1 MNSLTNPRQLSS
13 AEAAALEARFGLRV
27 AARLQ
32 GGTQALGHDIE
43 ERLRI
48 ARLQALE
55 QARLVARKRRRPV
68 TAPMVP
74 AVEIIDLDPSFG
86 AAALR
91 GAPTERGEAWWMR
104 LGILIPLL
112 LLVAGLMGIQEWN
125 ASEQISATAEIDAAL
140 LGDDLP
146 PAAYTDPGFTEFL
159 ATPPPAASV
168 QE

>member
-1 MNSLTNPRQLSS
+1 MSSPLSPRHLSS

-32 GGTQALGHDIE
+32 SGSLQLGHDID

-55 QARLVARKRRRPV
+55 QARLAAGKRRAPV
-68 TAPMVP
+68 PNP
-74 AVEIIDLDPSFG
+74 AIPTTEIVHLDPVSG

-91 GAPTERGEAWWMR
+91 GGRPELEDAWWMR
-104 LGILIPLL
+104 LGILIPVL
-112 LLVAGLMGIQEWN
+112 LLVAGLVGIEEWR
-125 ASEQISATAEIDAAL
+125 ASEQIAATAEIDAAL
-140 LGDDLP
+140 LSDELP
-146 PAAYTDPGFTEFL
+146 PAAYTDPGFSEFL
-159 ATPPPAASV
+159 VTPVPAAAA